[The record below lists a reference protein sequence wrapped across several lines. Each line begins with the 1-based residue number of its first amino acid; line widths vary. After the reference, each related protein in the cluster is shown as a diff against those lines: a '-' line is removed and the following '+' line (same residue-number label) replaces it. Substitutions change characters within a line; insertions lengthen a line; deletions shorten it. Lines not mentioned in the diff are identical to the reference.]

1 MLYDVTTE
9 RYVLGSGLIAPEFME
24 FLADADE
31 QIFESQQNR
40 DIFILMRDLHRSGTP
55 VDVMTLLSSIQEAK
69 VQITNV
75 REDQIQMHLVDL
87 TFGVQSTANATEL
100 LSQLTRLHSKRQ
112 IDRALRQAI
121 NNLNS
126 AQDPGEVT
134 AALSDAL
141 ESAVATSIQD
151 VHMVDSNTIEA
162 FRRDEMM
169 RRLDDTVSLV
179 KSGFETIDAL
189 MPVGFFKPGLSI
201 IGAVPKGGKTTF
213 ARNLIHNFCDAGH
226 SVVLWSG
233 EMRTEREIDIMASV
247 ALGLPYEQ
255 FRDKKKLRDPEFI
268 RKVKDFDQHWRDT
281 WKLRI
286 FDDLPM
292 SSGEFFSKV
301 AIMDS
306 KQKIDV
312 LVIDMMDFFADVMLE
327 NDPGRRSYV
336 MGNILLR
343 AVSFAKKHNIH
354 VQCLWQWDMPERR
367 RGKVVEPN
375 IMDFRL
381 SRAVIE
387 KADQILLL
395 HRPKLFDSNVVDDFT
410 SVIISVQRG
419 IVRGGTVDLFLSDG
433 LRLVD
438 TKGFVNE
445 PESPF

>member
-9 RYVLGSGLIAPEFME
+9 RYVLGCGLIAPEFME

-31 QIFESQQNR
+31 FIFESQQNR

-55 VDVMTLLSSIQEAK
+55 VDVMTLLSSIREAK
-69 VQITNV
+69 VVITNI
-75 REDQIQMHLVDL
+75 REDQVQLHLVDL
-87 TFGVQSTANATEL
+87 TFGVTSTSNAMDL
-100 LSQLTRLHSKRQ
+100 LAQLRRLHSKRK
-112 IDRALRQAI
+112 IEMALRAA
-121 NNLNS
+121 LNDLNGP
-126 AQDPGEVT
+126 QDPGEVT
-134 AALSDAL
+134 AVLSDAL
-141 ESAVATSIQD
+141 ESAVSTSIQTI
-151 VHMVDSNTIEA
+151 HMVDSSTIET
-162 FRRDEMM
+162 FRREEM
-169 RRLDDTVSLV
+169 RKRLDDTESVI
-179 KSGFETIDAL
+179 KSGFQKIDAL

-213 ARNLIHNFCDAGH
+213 ARNLICNFCQAGH

-247 ALGLPYEQ
+247 ALGIPYEH
-255 FRDKKKLRDPEFI
+255 FRDKRRIQDPEFI
-268 RKVKDFDQHWRDT
+268 RKVKDFDQQWRDE

-292 SSGEFFSKV
+292 ASGEFYSKV
-301 AIMDS
+301 AIMDA

-343 AVSFAKKHNIH
+343 AVTFAKKHGIH

-395 HRPKLFDSNVVDDFT
+395 HRPRLFDSNVVDDYT

-419 IVRGGTVDLFLSDG
+419 IVRGGTVDLFLADG
-433 LRLVD
+433 LRLTD
-438 TKGFVNE
+438 TVGYGDAQ
-445 PESPF
+445 ESPF